1 MPIVQKQISRR
12 KDRGIPLSHK
22 KLCVLPRS
30 GMIEATQY
38 KSGKANME
46 GKFSLGEK
54 LRQLRSERNIS
65 QRELAHLSG
74 LSPNSI
80 SLIER
85 DETSP
90 SVATLQSL
98 ATALN
103 IRMSYFFEE
112 ATPTSILHIKSDTRP
127 KIESEGVTIEGMGKT
142 LAYQELE
149 PFLMTLEPHA
159 GSGGERQVIHSGHE
173 FVYCLQGRV
182 EYVIDGKIYLI
193 EMGDILI
200 FEATLPHLWRN
211 PFDNEARFILVLQT
225 PNASR
230 EPIQRHFSN
239 HPSVTHI
246 GG

>member
-1 MPIVQKQISRR
+1 
-12 KDRGIPLSHK
+12 
-22 KLCVLPRS
+22 
-30 GMIEATQY
+30 
-38 KSGKANME
+38 ME
-46 GKFSLGEK
+46 GTFSLGER
-54 LRQLRSERNIS
+54 LRQLRSERSIS
-65 QRELAHLSG
+65 QRDLARLAN

-112 ATPTSILHIKSDTRP
+112 ETPASVLHIKSGSRP
-127 KIESEGVTIEGMGKT
+127 KIESEGVVIEGMGKT
-142 LAYQELE
+142 LPSQELE
-149 PFLMTLEPHA
+149 PFSITLEPKA
-159 GSGGERQVIHSGHE
+159 GSGGERQVVHSGHE
-173 FVYCLQGRV
+173 FVYCLQGKI
-182 EYVIDGKIYLI
+182 EYVIDGEIYLI
-193 EMGDILI
+193 EQEDILI

-211 PFDNEARFILVLQT
+211 PFDTEAKFILVLQT

-230 EPIQRHFSN
+230 EPVERHFSS
-239 HPSVTHI
+239 HPSIKHI

>member
-1 MPIVQKQISRR
+1 MAME
-12 KDRGIPLSHK
+12 KD
-22 KLCVLPRS
+22 
-30 GMIEATQY
+30 
-38 KSGKANME
+38 
-46 GKFSLGEK
+46 FSLGER

-65 QRELAHLSG
+65 QRDLARIAN

-98 ATALN
+98 AVALN
-103 IRMSYFFEE
+103 VRMSYFFEE
-112 ATPTSILHIKSDTRP
+112 EAPQSVLLLKAGSRP
-127 KIESEGVTIEGMGKT
+127 KIENAGVIIEGMGKT
-142 LAYQELE
+142 LPLQELE
-149 PFLMTLEPHA
+149 PFTISLASKA
-159 GSGGERQVIHSGHE
+159 GSGGERQVVHSGHE
-173 FVYCLQGRV
+173 FVYCLQGRF
-182 EYVIDGKIYLI
+182 EYVIDGEIYKLGL
-193 EMGDILI
+193 GDILI

-211 PFDNEARFILVLQT
+211 PFDEEAKFILILQT

-230 EPIQRHFSN
+230 EPIQRHFSS

>member
-1 MPIVQKQISRR
+1 
-12 KDRGIPLSHK
+12 
-22 KLCVLPRS
+22 
-30 GMIEATQY
+30 
-38 KSGKANME
+38 ME
-46 GKFSLGEK
+46 KEFSLGEK

-65 QRELAHLSG
+65 QRDLARLAS

-90 SVATLQSL
+90 SVSTLQSL
-98 ATALN
+98 AAALN

-112 ATPTSILHIKSDTRP
+112 EAPSSVLHIKSGSRP
-127 KIESEGVTIEGMGKT
+127 KIESEGAIIEGMGQT
-142 LAYQELE
+142 LPFQELE
-149 PFLMTLEPHA
+149 PFLMTLEPKA
-159 GSGGERQVIHSGHE
+159 GSGGERQVVHSGHE
-173 FVYCLQGRV
+173 FVYCLQGKI
-182 EYVIDGKIYLI
+182 EYVIDGKIYFL
-193 EMGDILI
+193 EVGDILI

-211 PFDNEARFILVLQT
+211 PYDSEAKFILVLQT

-230 EPIQRHFSN
+230 EPVQRHFSS

>member
-1 MPIVQKQISRR
+1 
-12 KDRGIPLSHK
+12 
-22 KLCVLPRS
+22 
-30 GMIEATQY
+30 
-38 KSGKANME
+38 ME
-46 GKFSLGEK
+46 TSFSLGEK
-54 LRQLRSERNIS
+54 LRRLRSERNIS
-65 QRELAHLSG
+65 QRELAHLAG

-112 ATPTSILHIKSDTRP
+112 ETPTSVLHIKSGVRP

-142 LAYQELE
+142 LAFQEIE
-149 PFLMTLEPHA
+149 PFSITLEPHA
-159 GSGGERQVIHSGHE
+159 GSGGERQVVHAGHE
-173 FVYCLQGRV
+173 FVYCLQGKI
-182 EYVIDGKIYLI
+182 EYVIDGNIYLI
-193 EMGDILI
+193 ETGDILI

-211 PFDNEARFILVLQT
+211 PFDTEAKFILVLQT

-239 HPSVTHI
+239 HPSVKHI

>member
-1 MPIVQKQISRR
+1 MNES
-12 KDRGIPLSHK
+12 
-22 KLCVLPRS
+22 
-30 GMIEATQY
+30 
-38 KSGKANME
+38 
-46 GKFSLGEK
+46 FSLGEK

-65 QRELAHLSG
+65 QRDLARLAG

-112 ATPTSILHIKSDTRP
+112 ESPATVLHIKSNARP

-142 LAYQELE
+142 LPLQELE
-149 PFLMTLEPHA
+149 PFSITLAPKA

-173 FVYCLQGRV
+173 FVYCLQGKI
-182 EYVIDGKIYLI
+182 EYVIDGKIYLL
-193 EMGDILI
+193 EVGDILI

-211 PFDNEARFILVLQT
+211 PFDAEAKFILVLQT

-230 EPIQRHFSN
+230 EPVQRHFSS

>member
-1 MPIVQKQISRR
+1 
-12 KDRGIPLSHK
+12 
-22 KLCVLPRS
+22 
-30 GMIEATQY
+30 
-38 KSGKANME
+38 ME
-46 GKFSLGEK
+46 TSFSLGDK

-65 QRELAHLSG
+65 QRELAHMAG

-112 ATPTSILHIKSDTRP
+112 ATPTSVLHIKFNARP

-149 PFLMTLEPHA
+149 PFLMTLAPHA

-173 FVYCLQGRV
+173 FVYCLQGKV
-182 EYVIDGKIYLI
+182 EYVIDGMVYLM
-193 EMGDILI
+193 ETGDILI
-200 FEATLPHLWRN
+200 FEATLPHIWRN
-211 PFDNEARFILVLQT
+211 PFNDEAKFILVLQT
-225 PNASR
+225 PNASQ
-230 EPIQRHFSN
+230 EPIQRHFSS
-239 HPSVTHI
+239 HPSIKHI

>member
-1 MPIVQKQISRR
+1 
-12 KDRGIPLSHK
+12 
-22 KLCVLPRS
+22 
-30 GMIEATQY
+30 
-38 KSGKANME
+38 ME
-46 GKFSLGEK
+46 GNFSLGDK

-65 QRELAHLSG
+65 QRDLAKMAG

-98 ATALN
+98 AGALN
-103 IRMSYFFEE
+103 IRMGYFFEE
-112 ATPTSILHIKSDTRP
+112 ETPSSILLIKSGERP
-127 KIESEGVTIEGMGKT
+127 KIDSEGVIIEGMGKN
-142 LAYQELE
+142 LPFQELE
-149 PFLMTLEPHA
+149 PFSITLAPKA
-159 GSGGERQVIHSGHE
+159 GSGGERQVVHSGHE
-173 FVYCLQGRV
+173 FVYCLQGKI
-182 EYVIDGKIYLI
+182 EYVIDGRVYVM
-193 EMGDILI
+193 EVGDILI

-211 PFDNEARFILVLQT
+211 PFDTEAKFLLVLQT

-230 EPIQRHFSN
+230 EPVQRHFSS

>member
-1 MPIVQKQISRR
+1 MDS
-12 KDRGIPLSHK
+12 
-22 KLCVLPRS
+22 
-30 GMIEATQY
+30 A
-38 KSGKANME
+38 
-46 GKFSLGEK
+46 FSLGEK

-65 QRELAHLSG
+65 QRDLARMAG

-112 ATPTSILHIKSDTRP
+112 ETPSSVLHIKAGTRP
-127 KIESEGVTIEGMGKT
+127 KVESQGVVIEGMGKN
-142 LAYQELE
+142 LPFQEIE
-149 PFLMTLEPHA
+149 PFVMSLAPNVECC
-159 GSGGERQVIHSGHE
+159 GERQVVHTGHE
-173 FVYCLQGRV
+173 FIYCMEGGI
-182 EYVIDGKIYLI
+182 EYLVDGKTYLI
-193 EMGDILI
+193 ETGDILI

-211 PFDNEARFILVLQT
+211 PFDVEAKFILVLQT
-225 PNASR
+225 PNTSR
-230 EPIQRHFSN
+230 EPVQRHFSS

>member
-1 MPIVQKQISRR
+1 M
-12 KDRGIPLSHK
+12 
-22 KLCVLPRS
+22 
-30 GMIEATQY
+30 E
-38 KSGKANME
+38 KS
-46 GKFSLGEK
+46 FSLGEK

-65 QRELAHLSG
+65 QRKLAQIAN

-112 ATPTSILHIKSDTRP
+112 ESPTSVLHIKSGTRP

-149 PFLMTLEPHA
+149 PFSITLEPLA
-159 GSGGERQVIHSGHE
+159 GSGGERQVVHTGHE
-173 FVYCLQGRV
+173 FVYCLQGKI
-182 EYVIDGKIYLI
+182 EYVIDGKTYIM
-193 EMGDILI
+193 ERGDILI

-211 PFDNEARFILVLQT
+211 PFENEAKFILVLQT

-230 EPIQRHFSN
+230 EPVQRHFSN
-239 HPSVTHI
+239 HPSVKHI

>member
-1 MPIVQKQISRR
+1 M
-12 KDRGIPLSHK
+12 
-22 KLCVLPRS
+22 
-30 GMIEATQY
+30 E
-38 KSGKANME
+38 KS
-46 GKFSLGEK
+46 FSLGER
-54 LRQLRSERNIS
+54 LRQLRGERNIS
-65 QRELAHLSG
+65 QRELAQLAG
-74 LSPNSI
+74 LSPNSV

-112 ATPTSILHIKSDTRP
+112 EAPTSVLHIKSGERP
-127 KIESEGVTIEGMGKT
+127 KIESEGVIIEGMGKT

-149 PFLMTLEPHA
+149 PFSITLAPRA
-159 GSGGERQVIHSGHE
+159 GSGGERQVVHSGHE
-173 FVYCLQGRV
+173 FVYCLQGKI
-182 EYVIDGKIYLI
+182 EYVIDGRVYL
-193 EMGDILI
+193 MDTGDILI

-211 PFDNEARFILVLQT
+211 PFDSQAKFILVLQT

-230 EPIQRHFSN
+230 EPVQRHFSD
-239 HPSVTHI
+239 HPSVKHI

>member
-1 MPIVQKQISRR
+1 M
-12 KDRGIPLSHK
+12 D
-22 KLCVLPRS
+22 
-30 GMIEATQY
+30 
-38 KSGKANME
+38 KS
-46 GKFSLGEK
+46 FSLGEK

-65 QRELAHLSG
+65 QRDLAQLAC

-112 ATPTSILHIKSDTRP
+112 ESPTSILHIKSGARP
-127 KIESEGVTIEGMGKT
+127 KIESEGVIIEGMGKT
-142 LAYQELE
+142 LPFQELE
-149 PFLMTLEPHA
+149 PFSITLEPHA
-159 GSGGERQVIHSGHE
+159 GSGGERQVVHSGHE
-173 FVYCLQGRV
+173 FVYCLQGKI
-182 EYVIDGKIYLI
+182 EYVIDGEIYLL
-193 EMGDILI
+193 EKEDILI

-211 PFDNEARFILVLQT
+211 PFEDAAKFILVLQT

-230 EPIQRHFSN
+230 EPVQRHFSS
-239 HPSVTHI
+239 HPSVKHI
-246 GG
+246 GA

>member
-1 MPIVQKQISRR
+1 MPEDKYF
-12 KDRGIPLSHK
+12 
-22 KLCVLPRS
+22 
-30 GMIEATQY
+30 MEA
-38 KSGKANME
+38 S
-46 GKFSLGEK
+46 FSLGKK
-54 LRQLRSERNIS
+54 LRQLRDERNIS
-65 QRELAHLSG
+65 QRDLARLAG

-112 ATPTSILHIKSDTRP
+112 ETPSSVLHIKAGSRP
-127 KIESEGVTIEGMGKT
+127 KIESEGVVIEGMGKT
-142 LAYQELE
+142 LPFQELE
-149 PFLMTLEPHA
+149 PFSIALEPHA
-159 GSGGERQVIHSGHE
+159 GSGGERQVVHSGHE
-173 FVYCLQGRV
+173 FVYCLQGKI
-182 EYVIDGKIYLI
+182 EYVIDGKVYLL
-193 EMGDILI
+193 ETGDILI

-211 PFDNEARFILVLQT
+211 PFEIESKFILVLQT

-230 EPIQRHFSN
+230 EPVQRHFSS
-239 HPSVTHI
+239 HPSIRHI